1 MSRCR
6 SYAPFIV
13 SPNIL
18 RAQIE
23 AQGPQSAP
31 PWLPGGLILSIRG
44 FLPVQQQ
51 TPPSQRDI
59 TPSQREI
66 PAFATRDSRFCNE
79 RSHLRSSAGSSQRGI
94 PAFATRDPAFAMRD
108 PAFAARIRWLPWI
121 SNLERTCP
129 NWGSKTLLLSLQLG
143 VLMKIYYFLM
153 AILPAVAVFQY
164 KASKPRT
171 LK

>member
-1 MSRCR
+1 MSFYILRRVLGDSIWFEGPARISLLSNRALRRAAKQLFYRTTSVGSPSKPEVRMSRCR

-23 AQGPQSAP
+23 AQGPKSEP

-66 PAFATRDSRFCNE
+66 PAFATRDSRFRNE
-79 RSHLRSSAGSSQRGI
+79 RSHLRSEGFPPSQREI
-94 PAFATRDPAFAMRD
+94 PPLR
-108 PAFAARIRWLPWI
+108 
-121 SNLERTCP
+121 
-129 NWGSKTLLLSLQLG
+129 
-143 VLMKIYYFLM
+143 
-153 AILPAVAVFQY
+153 
-164 KASKPRT
+164 
-171 LK
+171 